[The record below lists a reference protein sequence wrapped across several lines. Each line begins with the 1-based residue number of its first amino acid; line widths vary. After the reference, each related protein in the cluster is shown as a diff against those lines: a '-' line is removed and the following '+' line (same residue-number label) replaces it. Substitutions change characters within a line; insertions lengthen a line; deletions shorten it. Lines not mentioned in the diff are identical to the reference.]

1 MAANNRYT
9 HPNISTVKDGGYIR
23 ITKEMNYRIRII
35 VITVLVLSINLSGQ
49 SSTSEPVGYPG
60 GISLQ
65 YGMGSYALKDNYISP
80 ERYDGLLP
88 YFALGWTR
96 THEKYVYKLSFAFR
110 QGDDITNYNV
120 STQILSFRLSQG
132 FLYPLKPVKLFK
144 RDLGLWIGPSTD
156 IFYYD
161 NNPNIAVSGFDYTNS
176 YATLFSLGFRGDA
189 IYPIAEKLSVESSL
203 QSTILSL
210 GTRSVDSEEGDQSGT
225 KPLTLASGLHASF
238 DLGIY
243 LDLFHWLSMGLTYKF
258 EITRITE
265 WENILSSTN
274 SAIIDLRIKF

>member
-1 MAANNRYT
+1 MLIT
-9 HPNISTVKDGGYIR
+9 KR
-23 ITKEMNYRIRII
+23 ITSGRIY
-35 VITVLVLSINLSGQ
+35 ITIFLVTILSCNLSGQ
-49 SSTSEPVGYPG
+49 SRTSEPVGYPG

-65 YGMGSYALKDNYISP
+65 YGKGSYALKDNYISP

-96 THEKYVYKLSFAFR
+96 THSKYVYKLSFAFR
-110 QGDDITNYNV
+110 QADEITNYNV

-161 NNPNIAVSGFDYTNS
+161 NNPFIAVSGFDYTNS

-189 IYPIAEKLSVESSL
+189 IYPFTDKLSVESSL
-203 QSTILSL
+203 QSTILSV
-210 GTRSVDSEEGDQSGT
+210 GIRSVDSEEGDQSGA
-225 KPLTLASGLHASF
+225 KPLTFASGLHASF

-243 LDLFHWLSMGLTYKF
+243 YDIFNWLSMGLNYKF
-258 EITRITE
+258 EITRITQ
-265 WENILSSTN
+265 WENILSSSHN
-274 SAIIDLRIKF
+274 AIIDLRIKF